1 MPTEWVFTVLI
12 KYSCSS
18 DRIINLHVA
27 DYRNVINIINPQILF
42 LAQYFTVYVDSGM
55 SERYLSSSLFGNQC
69 LNLTDLKK
77 LISNSGEWQNST
89 SLRISNRIFISIYQL
104 WKICGIKREIWIQV
118 LSNAPRIET
127 RGRIWKYNQPKQINI
142 LILSI
147 PLLQDFRFHAPFSSQ
162 VSIYWMS
169 FKKQQGIYG
178 FLICYL
184 GHEYKNFILVSW
196 SHIMP
201 LIFFKQILPL
211 I

>member
-1 MPTEWVFTVLI
+1 M
-12 KYSCSS
+12 
-18 DRIINLHVA
+18 INLHVA

-42 LAQYFTVYVDSGM
+42 FGPIFYSVCRFWDVRDV
-55 SERYLSSSLFGNQC
+55 SSLFGNQC
-69 LNLTDLKK
+69 LNSTDLKK

-89 SLRISNRIFISIYQL
+89 SLRISNRIFISVYQL
-104 WKICGIKREIWIQV
+104 WKICGIKREIWTQV

-142 LILSI
+142 LILNI
-147 PLLQDFRFHAPFSSQ
+147 PLLQDFHFHAPFSSQ
-162 VSIYWMS
+162 VSMYWMS